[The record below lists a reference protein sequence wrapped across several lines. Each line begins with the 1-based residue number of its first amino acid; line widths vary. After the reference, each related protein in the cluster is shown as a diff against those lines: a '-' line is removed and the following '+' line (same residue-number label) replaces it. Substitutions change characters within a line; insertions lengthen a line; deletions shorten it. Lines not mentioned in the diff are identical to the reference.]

1 MTLEQWQAKALYL
14 QEENEKLRRE
24 LLDERILAGVIRL
37 ESPETTPAPDPEPT
51 VQVLDGDDRG
61 ELVGYES

>member
-14 QEENEKLRRE
+14 QEENEKRRRE

-37 ESPETTPAPDPEPT
+37 ESPETTPAPPEPVVGEVIDPGT
-51 VQVLDGDDRG
+51 RVGD
-61 ELVGYES
+61 EL

>member
-37 ESPETTPAPDPEPT
+37 ESPRPPRHLIRSRPC
-51 VQVLDGDDRG
+51 RC
-61 ELVGYES
+61 

>member
-51 VQVLDGDDRG
+51 VQVLDGDAPG

>member
-51 VQVLDGDDRG
+51 VQVLDGDDHG

>member
-37 ESPETTPAPDPEPT
+37 DSPETTPEPEPEPA
-51 VQVLDGDDRG
+51 VGEVIDPGELGDD
-61 ELVGYES
+61 EL

>member
-14 QEENEKLRRE
+14 QQENEKLRRE

-37 ESPETTPAPDPEPT
+37 ESPETTPAPDPEP
-51 VQVLDGDDRG
+51 VVGEVIDPG
-61 ELVGYES
+61 ELVSHEL

>member
-14 QEENEKLRRE
+14 QQENEKLRRE

-37 ESPETTPAPDPEPT
+37 ESPETTPAPPEPA
-51 VQVLDGDDRG
+51 VGEVIDPG
-61 ELVGYES
+61 ELVGDGL

>member
-14 QEENEKLRRE
+14 QQENEKLRRE

-37 ESPETTPAPDPEPT
+37 ESPETAPDSEPAAGE
-51 VQVLDGDDRG
+51 VIDLG
-61 ELVGYES
+61 ELVGDEL

>member
-37 ESPETTPAPDPEPT
+37 ESPETTAAPPEP
-51 VQVLDGDDRG
+51 VVGEVIDPG
-61 ELVGYES
+61 ELVGDGL

>member
-14 QEENEKLRRE
+14 QQENEKLRRE

-37 ESPETTPAPDPEPT
+37 ESPETAPAPPEP
-51 VQVLDGDDRG
+51 VVGEVIDPGARVGD
-61 ELVGYES
+61 EL

>member
-37 ESPETTPAPDPEPT
+37 ESPETTT
-51 VQVLDGDDRG
+51 GT
-61 ELVGYES
+61 

>member
-14 QEENEKLRRE
+14 QQENEKLRRE

-37 ESPETTPAPDPEPT
+37 ESPETAPAPDPEP
-51 VQVLDGDDRG
+51 VVSEVVNPG
-61 ELVGYES
+61 ELVGNEL

>member
-14 QEENEKLRRE
+14 QQENEKLRRE

-37 ESPETTPAPDPEPT
+37 ESPETAPDSEPAAGE
-51 VQVLDGDDRG
+51 VIDPG
-61 ELVGYES
+61 ELVGDGL

>member
-14 QEENEKLRRE
+14 QQENEKLRRE

-37 ESPETTPAPDPEPT
+37 ESPETAPAPDPEP
-51 VQVLDGDDRG
+51 VAGEVIDPG
-61 ELVGYES
+61 ELVSHEL

>member
-14 QEENEKLRRE
+14 QQENEKLRRE

-37 ESPETTPAPDPEPT
+37 ESPEPTSEPDPEP
-51 VQVLDGDDRG
+51 VVSEVVNPG
-61 ELVGYES
+61 ELVGDEL

>member
-14 QEENEKLRRE
+14 QQENEKLRRE

-37 ESPETTPAPDPEPT
+37 ESPETTPAQPEP
-51 VQVLDGDDRG
+51 VVGEVIDPGARVGD
-61 ELVGYES
+61 EL

>member
-14 QEENEKLRRE
+14 QQENEKLRRE

-37 ESPETTPAPDPEPT
+37 ESPEPTPAPDPEP
-51 VQVLDGDDRG
+51 VVSEVVNPG
-61 ELVGYES
+61 ELVGNEL

>member
-1 MTLEQWQAKALYL
+1 VTLEQWQAKALYL

-51 VQVLDGDDRG
+51 VQVLDGDDPG

>member
-14 QEENEKLRRE
+14 QQENEKLRRE